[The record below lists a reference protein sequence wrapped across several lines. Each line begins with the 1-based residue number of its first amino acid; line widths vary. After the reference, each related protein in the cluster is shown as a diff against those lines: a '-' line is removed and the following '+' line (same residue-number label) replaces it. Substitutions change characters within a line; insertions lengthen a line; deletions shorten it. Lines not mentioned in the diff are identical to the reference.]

1 MPKVELTV
9 ESLAQVV
16 KAQGLQAA
24 KVLISERAEAL
35 QADRIRQQQSILAAE
50 EAIKGI
56 DAQLS
61 QIETLLIGAV
71 KKASQEMGIPLAAP
85 AMKVTKGTRIS
96 QAKVAEK
103 VAGYLRSAGPNGL
116 PKKSIM
122 DMLAREGMT
131 PADGTVTNALISLI
145 NEKKAA
151 REGISRSTRYKAL

>member
-24 KVLISERAEAL
+24 KMLISERAEAL
-35 QADRIRQQQSILAAE
+35 QADRIRQQQAIMAAE
-50 EAIKGI
+50 EAMKGI
-56 DAQLS
+56 DSQLS

-71 KKASQEMGIPLAAP
+71 KKASHEMGIPLAAP
-85 AMKVTKGTRIS
+85 ALKMTKGTRVS
-96 QAKVAEK
+96 QSKVAEK
-103 VAGYLRSAGPNGL
+103 VAGYLRSAGAAGL

-131 PADGTVTNALISLI
+131 PADGTVTNALVSLI
-145 NEKKAA
+145 NDKVIA
-151 REGISRSTRYKAL
+151 REGISRSTRYKTL